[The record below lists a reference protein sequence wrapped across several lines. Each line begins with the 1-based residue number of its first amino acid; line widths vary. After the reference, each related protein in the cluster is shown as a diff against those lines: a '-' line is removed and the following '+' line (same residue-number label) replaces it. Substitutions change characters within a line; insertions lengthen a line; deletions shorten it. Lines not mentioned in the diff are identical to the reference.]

1 MLGLKDMTIK
11 SSFVAKF
18 EQILNMIDFKEFIRD
33 KDYVAVKTHF
43 GSYGAHRIVR
53 PIFLK
58 VVDKVKEVGDMP
70 FVDRSVRIPGLEYL
84 MLPIWNINHLRWELL
99 LSG

>member
-1 MLGLKDMTIK
+1 MVSKIYFADARVKGYDYKY
-11 SSFVAKF
+11 SFVAKF

-58 VVDKVKEVGDMP
+58 K
-70 FVDRSVRIPGLEYL
+70 
-84 MLPIWNINHLRWELL
+84 
-99 LSG
+99 